1 MKSWIFNDNDQITE
15 LLSGQDATDYV
26 ASHPTAYAWRPSF
39 THWMPVSYI
48 EEFISV
54 LPVPQAPKAVPESL
68 IENFIGKEKALV
80 EKLGTLDSKIVNAIN
95 SLAEFNNEVDFY
107 KDLTKDCNLD
117 VQETLDNIEKQYARL
132 KANLRTFT
140 TTAASDKHEINQ
152 TTAEFNNSVNNGERT
167 TSTKAADVEL
177 SEQTTEPDPVSQ
189 VVENTI
195 AKNIVAQEV
204 PTEAVA
210 APAPELALEK
220 ESFTPE
226 KTEMN
231 VVAERTVKPADP
243 VASPRGSRASSSL
256 SELVSDEV
264 EKEPVSAPEAFN
276 KPKLKPVEFTED
288 ITTADLAIAAKIQA
302 MSNAGNKGVSFDN
315 GSEEKVSES
324 AEGDF
329 DYLLKDKY
337 VDDGQIG
344 TLAAANEE
352 ELVAT
357 ADESKKRRRRRR

>member
-15 LLSGQDATDYV
+15 LLSGQAAIDYV

-80 EKLGTLDSKIVNAIN
+80 EKLGTLDGKIVNAIN

-132 KANLRTFT
+132 KANLKTFT

-177 SEQTTEPDPVSQ
+177 SEQTTEPDPVSPI
-189 VVENTI
+189 VENTI
-195 AKNIVAQEV
+195 AQEA
-204 PTEAVA
+204 PTETVV
-210 APAPELALEK
+210 APAPELALEE

-243 VASPRGSRASSSL
+243 VASPRGNRASSSL

-264 EKEPVSAPEAFN
+264 EKESAPEAFN

-315 GSEEKVSES
+315 GSEEKVAEP

-357 ADESKKRRRRRR
+357 ADDSKKRRRRRR